1 VPDLRPLEEVAQ
13 LVGVHPTTIRYYLR
27 KGWITRH
34 PKPPLVR
41 WQPVDLDEVI
51 ELRRRAGLDEPR
63 GKS

>member
-1 VPDLRPLEEVAQ
+1 MPDLRPLEEVAQ

-34 PKPPLVR
+34 RKPPLVR

-51 ELRRRAGLDEPR
+51 ELRRRAGLDQP
-63 GKS
+63 KSRS